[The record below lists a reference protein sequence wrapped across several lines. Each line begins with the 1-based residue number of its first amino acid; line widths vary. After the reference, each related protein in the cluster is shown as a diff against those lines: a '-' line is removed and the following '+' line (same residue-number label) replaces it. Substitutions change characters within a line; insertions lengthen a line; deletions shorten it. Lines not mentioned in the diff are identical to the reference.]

1 MILIFLNIIQV
12 YMGNYKYE
20 KLSSWLKEKI
30 ESGEFP
36 ADSRIPTEL
45 ELSRQFNISRDTVR
59 TGISQLETEGLLVR
73 RKGSGT
79 YVNKPAPAPFLPQK
93 TASKTIAVI
102 VNETDNYIFPAIIN
116 GINQKLMDHGYNCAM
131 YFTSYQ
137 FLQERRVLKYALN
150 GDYAGLIIEPAK
162 SGLPNMNI
170 DLYEEIARRKPTLL
184 MHAKFQIPNLSDITS
199 GDEEAGYILTK
210 YLIEQGHKDIAY
222 FCKLDEY
229 PGRKRYQGYL
239 RAFRETGLKL
249 EDKNILCFLTE
260 DAPYLFGYPI
270 NPRTVEILNRCSV
283 VICHNDC
290 YAYKLHNFIT
300 QQHMSIQIAGFDNSP
315 IGEGICSIT
324 VTHHQ
329 KDFGETA
336 AERLLEKIQFPGRDV
351 SFDFS
356 PELVIRQS

>member
-131 YFTSYQ
+131 
-137 FLQERRVLKYALN
+137 
-150 GDYAGLIIEPAK
+150 
-162 SGLPNMNI
+162 
-170 DLYEEIARRKPTLL
+170 
-184 MHAKFQIPNLSDITS
+184 
-199 GDEEAGYILTK
+199 
-210 YLIEQGHKDIAY
+210 
-222 FCKLDEY
+222 
-229 PGRKRYQGYL
+229 
-239 RAFRETGLKL
+239 
-249 EDKNILCFLTE
+249 
-260 DAPYLFGYPI
+260 
-270 NPRTVEILNRCSV
+270 
-283 VICHNDC
+283 
-290 YAYKLHNFIT
+290 
-300 QQHMSIQIAGFDNSP
+300 
-315 IGEGICSIT
+315 
-324 VTHHQ
+324 
-329 KDFGETA
+329 
-336 AERLLEKIQFPGRDV
+336 
-351 SFDFS
+351 
-356 PELVIRQS
+356 